1 MRSHKGI
8 GRHTAH
14 QIYLDQRDEKV
25 AAYEEK
31 QKEQSDPAYLSILA
45 ERLAAHNARH
55 ADGHDAIAMTEA
67 ELRVVSKTKRG
78 QQMTKHRRM
87 KLLDEMRHPILM

>member
-14 QIYLDQRDEKV
+14 QIYLDQRDKKV

-31 QKEQSDPAYLSILA
+31 QKEQSDPSYLSILA

-55 ADGHDAIAMTEA
+55 AGQVVITEA
-67 ELRVVSKTKRG
+67 ELRSLSKTKRG
-78 QQMTKHRRM
+78 QQMTKHKRLEILAAQR
-87 KLLDEMRHPILM
+87 LPHILM